1 MWVRA
6 AHTRVA
12 HRQHLRVGRVAGW
25 HPLAQQA
32 YLQPALHNQHSVAQR
47 STMQHSAAQR
57 SERSAAPHLYEA
69 EPGGCAQVHQ
79 GHEVQELSRPHALT
93 AAVAVGEEA
102 QDACVSELPGIAF

>member
-25 HPLAQQA
+25 PPLAQQA
-32 YLQPALHNQHSVAQR
+32 YLQPALHNQHSVAQ
-47 STMQHSAAQR
+47 
-57 SERSAAPHLYEA
+57 RSAAPHLYEA